1 MWKKKISNITA
12 VKARLRRVARNPPP
26 PPRNPSGSE
35 HGRRF
40 FDSDDDVNA
49 SVSKNKHKKSLAVVR
64 FGRDLMLSKSLCA
77 DRIFHQA
84 RAQCSGLSDQ
94 RCPLVVCG

>member
-1 MWKKKISNITA
+1 MEKKNLQYNSSESKTQKSSKKST
-12 VKARLRRVARNPPP
+12 P